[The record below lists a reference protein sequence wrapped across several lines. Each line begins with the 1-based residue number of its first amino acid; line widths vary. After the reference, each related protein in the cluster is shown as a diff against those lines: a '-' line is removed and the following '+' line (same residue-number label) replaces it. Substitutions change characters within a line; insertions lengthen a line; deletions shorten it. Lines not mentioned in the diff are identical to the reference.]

1 MITVLLVDDHVS
13 FQNSLQYMLETTA
26 DIEVMATAGNGME
39 AVAQMR
45 EQCVDVAVVD
55 ISMPLM
61 DGIEAARQIQEICPH
76 TRVMI
81 LSILD
86 QPEYIQRALE
96 VGARGFVLKDAIGT
110 DLLPGIRALA
120 SGTRYFS
127 QTIADIAERYIRRH
141 DADNVSG

>member
-13 FQNSLQYMLETTA
+13 FQNNLQYMLETTA
-26 DIEVMATAGNGME
+26 DIEVMATAGNGIE

-61 DGIEAARQIQEICPH
+61 DGIETARQIQEICPQ

-81 LSILD
+81 LSILN
-86 QPEYIQRALE
+86 QPEYIQRALD
-96 VGARGFVLKDAIGT
+96 VGVQGFVLKDAIGT
-110 DLLPGIRALA
+110 DLLPGVRALA
-120 SGTRYFS
+120 SGKSYFS
-127 QTIADIAERYIRRH
+127 RTIAQIAERYIRRL
-141 DADNVSG
+141 DANSLTG